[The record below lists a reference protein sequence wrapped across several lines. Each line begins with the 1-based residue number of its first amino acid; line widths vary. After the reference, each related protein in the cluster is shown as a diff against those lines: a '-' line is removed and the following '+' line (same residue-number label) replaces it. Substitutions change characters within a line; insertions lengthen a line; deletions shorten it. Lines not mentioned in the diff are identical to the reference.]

1 MWSRLGSRWLPIFLC
16 LFALLLANPTPV
28 PLVVVRA
35 WKTARL
41 AAASGDIEAA
51 QQALQE
57 ISTFPGW
64 PVAISAD
71 DIRLA
76 LADGDGERAL
86 ALLDGFPAPQAP
98 RAVASCWRAEALA
111 LVGQWDQSS
120 ALLTQPGASDC
131 QAPLP
136 LLSGLATQKVE
147 SGETDVAIAILQQLM
162 AIDPGR
168 MEDAALL
175 GACLIL
181 EDPDAALTM
190 LRLPAARGVTLAI
203 DLTQAM
209 RDVQLFDRPAV
220 LTATGQ
226 VFLQHEMWSLAA
238 EAFRQLVSLEPGS
251 ASAHAYY
258 GMALGQA
265 GQEGLAE
272 LETAAEMD
280 PASSLAQSLLGLHW
294 QQLGRPQQA
303 IPYLERAAVLDPE
316 GSALLASLAAA
327 RAAAGNVQDA
337 IEGYRRAAELRP
349 ADPVFWRLLASFS
362 IDREIE
368 LFETG
373 LPAARNAVVLDPAD
387 PLALELLGTAHA
399 LLGGRAV
406 AERLLSRSVL
416 LDPSSASARLR
427 YGLLLSSGGKTN
439 EARAQLTAA
448 VRLGG
453 DDPAGILAQRALAQ
467 LGG

>member
-1 MWSRLGSRWLPIFLC
+1 
-16 LFALLLANPTPV
+16 
-28 PLVVVRA
+28 
-35 WKTARL
+35 
-41 AAASGDIEAA
+41 
-51 QQALQE
+51 
-57 ISTFPGW
+57 
-64 PVAISAD
+64 
-71 DIRLA
+71 
-76 LADGDGERAL
+76 
-86 ALLDGFPAPQAP
+86 
-98 RAVASCWRAEALA
+98 
-111 LVGQWDQSS
+111 
-120 ALLTQPGASDC
+120 
-131 QAPLP
+131 
-136 LLSGLATQKVE
+136 
-147 SGETDVAIAILQQLM
+147 VAIAILQQLM

-427 YGLLLSSGGKTN
+427 FGLLLSSGGKTN